1 MTADQQAWT
10 NEDAHLPPSDNAD
23 MTNRN
28 DPTIPEQG
36 AAAGA
41 AAVATTAAA
50 AQDARVRAWL
60 HLSAQLTPLIGE
72 SGFCALF
79 GRAVRLASVDTGGLE
94 GCDASRPIAHLFASL
109 TRTLN
114 ELGPE
119 QAALA
124 NATLLET
131 FTALLGTL
139 IGEALTK
146 QLLQDAMGG
155 DGQKHEQEQK

>member
-10 NEDAHLPPSDNAD
+10 NEDADHPPSNNAD

-28 DPTIPEQG
+28 DSTMP
-36 AAAGA
+36 
-41 AAVATTAAA
+41 
-50 AQDARVRAWL
+50 DARIQPWL
-60 HLSAQLTPLIGE
+60 RLGEQLTPLIGD
-72 SGFCALF
+72 SGFCVLF
-79 GRAVRLASVDTGGLE
+79 GRAVRLASSRFGDLE
-94 GCDASRPIAHLFASL
+94 GCDPSKPTAHLFASL

-119 QAALA
+119 QAAQA
-124 NATLLET
+124 NAALLET
-131 FTALLGTL
+131 FTTLLGTL

-146 QLLQDAMGG
+146 QLLHDAMGG

>member
-10 NEDAHLPPSDNAD
+10 NKDAGSPPSDNAD

-28 DPTIPEQG
+28 NTEPEQG
-36 AAAGA
+36 AETGTGPAH
-41 AAVATTAAA
+41 
-50 AQDARVRAWL
+50 DARLQPWL
-60 HLSAQLTPLIGE
+60 RLGEQLTPLIGD
-72 SGFCALF
+72 SGFCVLF
-79 GRAVRLASVDTGGLE
+79 GRAVRLASSRFGGLE
-94 GCDASRPIAHLFASL
+94 GCDPSKPTAHLFASL

-119 QAALA
+119 QAAQA

-131 FTALLGTL
+131 FTTLLGTL

-146 QLLQDAMGG
+146 QLLHDAMGG

>member
-1 MTADQQAWT
+1 MNHQEGERPRLPHDADIK
-10 NEDAHLPPSDNAD
+10 NGSDAPPDGRTVD
-23 MTNRN
+23 TL
-28 DPTIPEQG
+28 
-36 AAAGA
+36 
-41 AAVATTAAA
+41 
-50 AQDARVRAWL
+50 VRPWL
-60 HLSAQLTPLIGE
+60 RLGEQLTPLIGE

-79 GRAVRLASVDTGGLE
+79 GRALRLTNARFEFLGR
-94 GCDASRPIAHLFASL
+94 CDPSRPVGDLFASL

-124 NATLLET
+124 NAALLDT
-131 FTALLGTL
+131 FTTLLGTL

-155 DGQKHEQEQK
+155 DGQKHVQEQK